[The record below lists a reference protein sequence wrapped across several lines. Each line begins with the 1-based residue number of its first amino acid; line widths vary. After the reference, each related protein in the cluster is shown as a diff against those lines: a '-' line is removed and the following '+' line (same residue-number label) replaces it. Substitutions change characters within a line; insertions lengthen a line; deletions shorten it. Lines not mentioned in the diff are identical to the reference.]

1 MNKINKKTIGLE
13 QNKYN
18 KSYAQNVIEKL
29 SEEEKK
35 SQIEE
40 LEKIG
45 YGYNE
50 GIHILLTLEK
60 KIPYE
65 FVFYCLLLENY
76 KN

>member
-1 MNKINKKTIGLE
+1 MNEINKKTKRLE

-18 KSYAQNVIEKL
+18 KRYARNVIEKL

-40 LEKIG
+40 LEKKG
-45 YGYNE
+45 YEYNE
-50 GIHILLTLEK
+50 GIHVLLTLEK
-60 KIPYE
+60 SIPYE
-65 FVFYCLLLENY
+65 FVFYCLLVENY